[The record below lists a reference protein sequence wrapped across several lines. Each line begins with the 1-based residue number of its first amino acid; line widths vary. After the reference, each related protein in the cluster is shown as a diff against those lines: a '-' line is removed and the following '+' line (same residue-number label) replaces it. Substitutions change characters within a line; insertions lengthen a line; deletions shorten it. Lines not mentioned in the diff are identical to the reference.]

1 MVVEVTMPNKFHQE
15 GQFVVTLSFL
25 NPKFFPSL
33 GVTIS
38 SKPQQYAQMN
48 SITMSNIQYV
58 YFTGKDVNVLE
69 SRRFIHSF
77 IYQFCNKKKVSYII
91 CYISFF
97 YWSSILF
104 FTKTAEICNECIMSL
119 CDFEYNWDQYS
130 T

>member
-77 IYQFCNKKKVSYII
+77 IHQ
-91 CYISFF
+91 
-97 YWSSILF
+97 L
-104 FTKTAEICNECIMSL
+104 L
-119 CDFEYNWDQYS
+119 
-130 T
+130 